1 MCWIIHQIIFRLF
14 CLCCLQDDFSSHCFI
29 WRLFNNSEISY
40 INPDSWIL
48 KCRHYYYEL
57 ISDLI
62 KQPMF
67 GLQQRTDWICLL
79 GKGSEWAGSNLF
91 FSAGGSLRERHRR
104 LLQVHVR
111 SAVRRREFSP
121 IGRIRVHIKHR
132 RGETSHSDSCC
143 DITVSSR
150 SGSGSGSGLGRGRG
164 WVKAHNLCF
173 PCNMQTA
180 VTESLSVFMNIR

>member
-79 GKGSEWAGSNLF
+79 GKGSEWAGSNLNVLF
-91 FSAGGSLRERHRR
+91 PDFVLRWPLTKGASCSSLQEE
-104 LLQVHVR
+104 VSESDIDDSFR
-111 SAVRRREFSP
+111 SMFAQLS
-121 IGRIRVHIKHR
+121 G
-132 RGETSHSDSCC
+132 D
-143 DITVSSR
+143 VSSAPSAE
-150 SGSGSGSGLGRGRG
+150 SG
-164 WVKAHNLCF
+164 F
-173 PCNMQTA
+173 
-180 VTESLSVFMNIR
+180 I